1 MNRVNG
7 NLALSRAFGDFFLK
21 QHSNSNIFNRQ
32 YNQLHQPVIAL
43 PTVTIVEREQKN
55 DQYLLLACDG
65 IFDVFRTE
73 QLIDYTTN
81 RFAVLGDPKL
91 IANELIDTTFARG
104 AIICCIFVL
113 I

>member
-21 QHSNSNIFNRQ
+21 QHSTSNIFNRQ

-43 PTVTIVEREQKN
+43 PTVTIVDRDEKN

-65 IFDVFRTE
+65 IFDVFRTD
-73 QLIDYTTN
+73 QLVNYTTH
-81 RFAVLGDPKL
+81 RFTVVNDTKV

-104 AIICCIFVL
+104 TQEYSSSFS
-113 I
+113 